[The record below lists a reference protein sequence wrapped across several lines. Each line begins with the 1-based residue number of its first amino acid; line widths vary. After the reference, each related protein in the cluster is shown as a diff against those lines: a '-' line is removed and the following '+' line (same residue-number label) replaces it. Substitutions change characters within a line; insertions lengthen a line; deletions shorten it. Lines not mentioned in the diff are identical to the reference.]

1 MNMLKRLS
9 LSLALGTAFLP
20 GCSGRS
26 TADSPGNDG
35 IGTASGG
42 TSASGGSGSSSSGTA
57 NGPAGASAAPGTGSG
72 LPPISVECQSAA
84 DCSQGQI
91 CCSETMKVG
100 TVCQADP
107 CGTTLLGYPLQFC
120 ASDGECVT
128 AGQSCIA
135 TMVAGSTF
143 KICRPGTTTGM
154 GGAPSAGGSS
164 GASGSSGAGG
174 SPNQDD
180 LPGAGGA
187 ADAAGGASGAG
198 G

>member
-1 MNMLKRLS
+1 MNMLKD
-9 LSLALGTAFLP
+9 LALCVTLGTIFLP

-26 TADSPGNDG
+26 TADSPGDDRTAATAATAG
-35 IGTASGG
+35 ASGG
-42 TSASGGSGSSSSGTA
+42 GGTSSTGTTNGPVGASGAPGSGSGI
-57 NGPAGASAAPGTGSG
+57 
-72 LPPISVECQSAA
+72 PPVSVECQSAA

-107 CGTTLLGYPLQFC
+107 CGITLLGYPLQFC

-128 AGQSCIA
+128 AGQTCVA

-143 KICRPGTTTGM
+143 QICRPGMTTAGM
-154 GGAPSAGGSS
+154 GGAPSAGGTA
-164 GASGSSGAGG
+164 GASGSSN
-174 SPNQDD
+174 PDD

-187 ADAAGGASGAG
+187 ADAAGGAAGAG